1 MMIEFQPDDRA
12 ARMIDRVLLCAA
24 MLSLTFGV
32 ATGLWG
38 LLQ

>member
-1 MMIEFQPDDRA
+1 MIESQPDDRA
-12 ARMIDRVLLCAA
+12 ARLIDRALVAAA

-38 LLQ
+38 LLY

>member
-1 MMIEFQPDDRA
+1 MIEFRPEDRM
-12 ARMIDRVLLCAA
+12 ARVIDRVLLGAA
-24 MLSLTFGV
+24 MLSLTFGL

>member
-1 MMIEFQPDDRA
+1 MIDVQPEDRV
-12 ARMIDRVLLCAA
+12 ARAIDRVLLGAA
-24 MLSLTFGV
+24 MLSLTFGL

>member
-1 MMIEFQPDDRA
+1 MVEIQPEDRT
-12 ARMIDRVLLCAA
+12 ARVIDRVLLGAA
-24 MLSLTFGV
+24 MLSLTFGL

>member
-1 MMIEFQPDDRA
+1 MIEFRPEDRT
-12 ARMIDRVLLCAA
+12 ARVIDRILLGAA
-24 MLSLTFGV
+24 MLSLTFGL

>member
-1 MMIEFQPDDRA
+1 MIEFPPDDRA
-12 ARMIDRVLLCAA
+12 ARVIDRVLIGAA
-24 MLSLTFGV
+24 MLSLTFGL

>member
-1 MMIEFQPDDRA
+1 MIELQPDDPA
-12 ARMIDRVLLCAA
+12 ARVIDRVLLCAA

>member
-1 MMIEFQPDDRA
+1 MIEFPPEDRA
-12 ARMIDRVLLCAA
+12 ARLIDCVLLGAA
-24 MLSLTFGV
+24 MLSLAFGL

>member
-1 MMIEFQPDDRA
+1 MIELQPDDRA
-12 ARMIDRVLLCAA
+12 ARVIDRILLCAA

>member
-1 MMIEFQPDDRA
+1 MIDNLSEDRT
-12 ARMIDRVLLCAA
+12 ARVIDRVLLGAA
-24 MLSLTFGV
+24 MLSLTFGL

>member
-1 MMIEFQPDDRA
+1 MIDVQPEGRA
-12 ARMIDRVLLCAA
+12 ARVIDRVLICAA
-24 MLSLTFGV
+24 MLSLTFGL

>member
-1 MMIEFQPDDRA
+1 MIDVQPEDRA
-12 ARMIDRVLLCAA
+12 ARVIDRVLLCAA
-24 MLSLTFGV
+24 MLSLTFGL

>member
-1 MMIEFQPDDRA
+1 MIESHPEDRA
-12 ARMIDRVLLCAA
+12 ARLIDRALVAAA